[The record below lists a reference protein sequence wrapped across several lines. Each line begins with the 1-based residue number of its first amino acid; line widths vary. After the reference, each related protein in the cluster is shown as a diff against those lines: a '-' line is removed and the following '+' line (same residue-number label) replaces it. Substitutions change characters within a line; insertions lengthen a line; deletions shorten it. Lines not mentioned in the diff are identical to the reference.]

1 MLNRLNQINKYN
13 KEIKNNNK
21 NNDNN
26 KNRVNFHKNDNSHMS
41 MMLLQSNTNQK
52 YPLWTQNSHRA
63 TWPIIMPRIIL
74 EFKSKKCWEYVD
86 PENAPVNADNNE
98 VLENTFEEE
107 EVDVALRVAQEEQS
121 LTLFYEQQFQ
131 STEQFL
137 QDSHLPPALL
147 RSEQVKNFSNRTNQ
161 MTAMVSSRLSREKT
175 FRDTKLLCKYK
186 ESL

>member
-13 KEIKNNNK
+13 KEIRNNNK

-86 PENAPVNADNNE
+86 PENAPNNADNNE
-98 VLENTFEEE
+98 VLESTFEEE
-107 EVDVALRVAQEEQS
+107 EIDVALRVAQEE
-121 LTLFYEQQFQ
+121 
-131 STEQFL
+131 
-137 QDSHLPPALL
+137 H
-147 RSEQVKNFSNRTNQ
+147 
-161 MTAMVSSRLSREKT
+161 
-175 FRDTKLLCKYK
+175 
-186 ESL
+186 